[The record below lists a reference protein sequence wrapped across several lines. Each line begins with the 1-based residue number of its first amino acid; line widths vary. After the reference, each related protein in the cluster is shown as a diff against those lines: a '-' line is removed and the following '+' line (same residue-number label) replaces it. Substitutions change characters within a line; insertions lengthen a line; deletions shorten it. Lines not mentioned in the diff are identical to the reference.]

1 MGVTPFVH
9 HLYSDLAD
17 GLIIFQLYDII
28 KPGVVNWS
36 RVKKEF
42 HRMRMM
48 MEKIGLLLLYLKVLV
63 TLRRVEL
70 LPPIISGTD
79 KATNFRFGRCIHS
92 VHANKKT
99 P

>member
-1 MGVTPFVH
+1 MTVYRNWMNSMGVSPFVH

-28 KPGVVNWS
+28 KPGVVNWT

-48 MEKIGLLLLYLKVLV
+48 MEKIGLLQL
-63 TLRRVEL
+63 
-70 LPPIISGTD
+70 
-79 KATNFRFGRCIHS
+79 
-92 VHANKKT
+92 
-99 P
+99 